1 MSEPGSTEIWQ
12 VEVNGQVYDAAFG
25 ELADWIAEGSLVPE
39 DKVRRGNLRWIEA
52 RKVPTLVPFFNAKA
66 TGMPMPPVI
75 TTTVAEPEP
84 LNVETEVAA
93 PEPTVTV
100 GAPTVAAVVVTQPAN
115 DPVSPSVNSIPVS
128 SVRDPNCCANHAERV
143 AAFQCQTC
151 GLSLCRDCV
160 KTFGSSVLLC
170 SACGGMA
177 KPKTQVQAE
186 QRTAEFRSQ
195 SITKGFGFA
204 DFGEALAYPFKFK
217 TSLFFG
223 ALMYTFFSMGK
234 LASAMGGMYM
244 IAAALMAYM
253 LANMLVFG
261 ILANTIESFA
271 HGKIGGNFMPS
282 FDDFELWDDV
292 IHPFF
297 LYIGT
302 ILSSFGPFILVFALG
317 SWMVIHSMTAQAE
330 AIKSQ
335 VEHTPGTPDYTG
347 IKDTLD
353 QSEQVKSILGNSNR
367 INQQHLDQQ
376 EQLEKGQ
383 APTPPVVDDTEESV
397 QRVNGMIA
405 ESKKKELEGLL
416 GKSAETRAKEQQTFI
431 SGLLRVAAPL
441 VVIGFITFLWGLFY
455 FPAASTVAGYTRSF
469 VATLNPMVGL
479 DTIKR
484 LGFDYVK
491 ILCMGFLL
499 LVAAIVVSFI
509 AALIFSPFDL
519 PGMGNIPAQAIGS
532 LFQFYL
538 WIVFACI
545 LGFAMFKASDRLRL
559 SR

>member
-12 VEVNGQVYDAAFG
+12 VEVNGQVYEAAFG

-66 TGMPMPPVI
+66 AGVAMPPVV
-75 TTTVAEPEP
+75 TTTVAESEII
-84 LNVETEVAA
+84 NVEPVSAA
-93 PEPTVTV
+93 GGLPSVEAVVGSEPAKDPPPPVLNS
-100 GAPTVAAVVVTQPAN
+100 AAVTN
-115 DPVSPSVNSIPVS
+115 FK
-128 SVRDPNCCANHAERV
+128 DPNCCANHTDRPST
-143 AAFQCQTC
+143 FQCQTC
-151 GLSLCRDCV
+151 NLSLCRDCV
-160 KTFGSSVLLC
+160 KAFGSSVLLC

-177 KPKTQVQAE
+177 KRKTQIEAE
-186 QRTAEFRSQ
+186 QRTAEFRSE
-195 SITKGFGFA
+195 SITKGFGFG

-234 LASAMGGMYM
+234 LASVMGGMYM

-302 ILSSFGPFILVFALG
+302 VVASFGPFILVFALG
-317 SWMVIHSMTAQAE
+317 SWMVLHSMTAQADS
-330 AIKSQ
+330 IKSQ
-335 VEHTPGTPDYTG
+335 VENTPGTPDYTG
-347 IKDTLD
+347 IKGTMDQSDEVKKILSNSAHVNQQRLD
-353 QSEQVKSILGNSNR
+353 QE
-367 INQQHLDQQ
+367 
-376 EQLEKGQ
+376 EQLEKGE
-383 APTPPVVDDTEESV
+383 APTPPVVDQTEESV

-416 GKSAETRAKEQQTFI
+416 GKSAETRAKEQQQFV
-431 SGLLRVAAPL
+431 SGLLRMAAPL

-469 VATLNPMVGL
+469 AATINPMVGL

-484 LGFDYVK
+484 LGFDYIK
-491 ILCMGFLL
+491 ILFMGLL
-499 LVAAIVVSFI
+499 LVIASAIVSFTAAI
-509 AALIFSPFDL
+509 IFSPLDL
-519 PGMGNIPAQAIGS
+519 PGMGNIPAQVVGS
-532 LFQFYL
+532 LFQFYI
-538 WIVFACI
+538 WIVFACV